1 MNYENNEVVI
11 EGLESSMNT
20 WILSDENDV
29 RDTFGED
36 LVSAVK
42 EALDEQ

>member
-11 EGLESSMNT
+11 EGLESSIET
-20 WILSDENDV
+20 WMLSDEADM
-29 RDTFGED
+29 RDTFGDD

-42 EALDEQ
+42 EALSYE

>member
-1 MNYENNEVVI
+1 MNYNEEVVI
-11 EGLESSMNT
+11 EGLESSMEL

>member
-1 MNYENNEVVI
+1 MNYNEEVVI

-29 RDTFGED
+29 RDTFGDD